1 MIERIWN
8 EYEEEWEEYEYDP
21 NWKPTGKYI
30 PIAQSEID
38 PDSPIT
44 ESFMQHI
51 RNDWEPQ
58 YPYYCFD
65 GIITSEKQLSPS
77 ERRRLKALWE
87 YKTANIN
94 HAEAQVLEREID
106 EENNNHYFYKE

>member
-1 MIERIWN
+1 MKMKMKMMRSLFMTKT
-8 EYEEEWEEYEYDP
+8 YV
-21 NWKPTGKYI
+21 TL
-30 PIAQSEID
+30 
-38 PDSPIT
+38 
-44 ESFMQHI
+44 ESGY
-51 RNDWEPQ
+51 NWEPN
-58 YPYYCFD
+58 YPYTCYD

-106 EENNNHYFYKE
+106 EEINNPYIYKE